1 MKLEFIINDTGMTH
15 FLLIFEKIGNNPLL
29 IGNVQ
34 TDISQL
40 SNELRSTDDVLG
52 KIDESYETERIANEL
67 VMLKDMYSDD
77 SEMQYNTNEV
87 TLKKMERRNKKARS
101 KKEAVRS
108 KKGKEICCKER
119 QVLKYNLTAGEAS

>member
-1 MKLEFIINDTGMTH
+1 MKLEFITNDTGMTH

-52 KIDESYETERIANEL
+52 KIDKSYETKRIANEL
-67 VMLKDMYSDD
+67 VMLKGMYSDD

-87 TLKKMERRNKKARS
+87 TLKKMERRNKKGRS

-108 KKGKEICCKER
+108 KKGKEIYCKER
-119 QVLKYNLTAGEAS
+119 QVLKYNLTAAETS